1 VFVPVQAAALPA
13 QAQPGVHSMHI
24 SLSVQVQAHFTPP
37 YTGNDQEWDSEQDL
51 MLELTTFPVQGT
63 EGLYHGRQEG
73 AASTDELSFKV
84 EEGQVT
90 SLRWR
95 ARRRLARTFED
106 GRHEPLRE
114 DRWEVDVPRLDR
126 QRSNVFLWHPGKGP
140 SPKLTYGATFFP
152 GGGHAHLTQ
161 ALWTNVGQDH
171 PEPLVKIHLDR

>member
-1 VFVPVQAAALPA
+1 
-13 QAQPGVHSMHI
+13 MHI
-24 SLSVQVQAHFTPP
+24 SLSLQVQAHFAPP

-63 EGLYHGRQEG
+63 GGFYHGRREG
-73 AASTDELSFKV
+73 AASTDDLRFRV

-90 SLRWR
+90 SLHWR
-95 ARRRLARTFED
+95 AQRRLARTFED

-114 DRWEVDVPRLDR
+114 DQWEIDMPRMNR
-126 QRSNVFLWHPGKGP
+126 QHADMFQWHPGQGP
-140 SPKLTYGATFFP
+140 SPKMTYAVSFFP

-161 ALWTNVGQDH
+161 ALWTNASPGH